1 MAERLAMKTSEL
13 IEALAADRP
22 PGRINLGVRFC
33 LALGVGALVSAW
45 LFMMMLGPRSNF
57 VASLQSMRFDLK
69 FIDTLAFVLPAA
81 VLCLRVLRPDAKVGG
96 FGVAFLAPVVLLG
109 AGVIA
114 ELLLVPADLW
124 GTRLIGGNSMHCLT
138 MIPLLSIA
146 PLAALLLAMRA
157 GAPQNPGIAG
167 ALAGAAAAGIAAT
180 LYAANCPDDS
190 PLFVASWYPMAT
202 IIVAAIG
209 AVAGARLLRW

>member
-1 MAERLAMKTSEL
+1 MKTSEL
-13 IEALAADRP
+13 IEALAADRSP
-22 PGRINLGVRFC
+22 PRINLGARFF
-33 LALGVGALVSAW
+33 LALGIGALVSAG

-69 FIDTLAFVLPAA
+69 FIDTLAFALPAA
-81 VLCLRVLRPDAKVGG
+81 VLGLRVLRPEARIGV
-96 FGVAFLAPVVLLG
+96 FGLAFLAPAVLLG
-109 AGVIA
+109 AGVIG

-124 GTRLIGGNSMHCLT
+124 GTRMIGSNSMHCL
-138 MIPLLSIA
+138 MMVPLLSIA
-146 PLAALLLAMRA
+146 PLAALLFAMRN

-190 PLFVASWYPMAT
+190 PLFVASWYPLAT
-202 IIVAAIG
+202 IVVAAIG
-209 AVAGARLLRW
+209 AIAGARLLRW

>member
-1 MAERLAMKTSEL
+1 MKTSEL
-13 IEALAADRP
+13 IQALAADQSPR
-22 PGRINLGVRFC
+22 RISLGARFC
-33 LALGVGALVSAW
+33 LALGVGALVSVW

-57 VASLQSMRFDLK
+57 VASLQSVRFDLK
-69 FIDTLAFVLPAA
+69 FVDTLALALPAA
-81 VLCLRVLRPDAKVGG
+81 VLCLRVLRPDARIGVFG
-96 FGVAFLAPVVLLG
+96 FAFLAPVVLLA
-109 AGVIA
+109 AGVIG
-114 ELLLVPADLW
+114 ELMFVPADLW
-124 GTRLIGGNSMHCLT
+124 GTRMIGSNSMHCLT
-138 MIPLLSIA
+138 MVPLLSIA

-167 ALAGAAAAGIAAT
+167 ALAGAAAAGVAAT

-190 PLFVASWYPMAT
+190 PLFVASWYPLAT